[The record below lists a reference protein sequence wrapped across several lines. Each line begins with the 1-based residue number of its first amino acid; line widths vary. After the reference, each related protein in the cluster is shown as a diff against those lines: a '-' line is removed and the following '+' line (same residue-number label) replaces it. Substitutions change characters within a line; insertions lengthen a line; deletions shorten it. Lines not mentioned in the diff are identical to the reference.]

1 MNGFECYKTR
11 YQLLNVLY
19 SSFKVISKFFN
30 MTNLTLETLP
40 AAVQEMAQQIDE
52 IKTILSVKQPP
63 QDTSKRKYKL
73 PEAAKYCG
81 MAVPTFRT
89 YIDRRKVAGTK
100 FGKAWLFLESD
111 LDKFI
116 QDYRRPTE
124 KELKQEAFENLTN
137 KKR

>member
-1 MNGFECYKTR
+1 M
-11 YQLLNVLY
+11 
-19 SSFKVISKFFN
+19 I
-30 MTNLTLETLP
+30 NLTLETMPKALE
-40 AAVQEMAQQIDE
+40 QMAQKMDKIE
-52 IKTILSVKQPP
+52 SILSEKQPP
-63 QDTSKRKYKL
+63 KDTTKKKYFT